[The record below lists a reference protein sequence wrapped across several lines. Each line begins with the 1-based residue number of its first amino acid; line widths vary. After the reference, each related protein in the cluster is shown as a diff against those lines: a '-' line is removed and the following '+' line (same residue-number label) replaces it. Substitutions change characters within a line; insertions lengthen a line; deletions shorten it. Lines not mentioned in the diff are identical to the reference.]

1 LNFHAWE
8 WSLLLLGSLLVGLSK
23 TGITG
28 LSLLF
33 VGMFAAVM
41 PAKSATGV
49 VVPLLIIGDLIA
61 VGSYREHTQW
71 RHIRRLFP
79 WAAVGIIVGYFA
91 LGRMDDRQARIS
103 IGAIVLSL
111 ASLHIYRRLR
121 PVASGAGH
129 GAWFAPV
136 IGILAGFTTIVA
148 NASGPLVVI
157 YLLAMGLLKMEY
169 MGTAAVFFLLLNL
182 FKTPFMIS
190 LGLIN
195 LQSLK
200 LNLFLLPAM
209 LAGAWLGKWILHR
222 MNQRVFENIALV
234 LTLLAGARMFF

>member
-8 WSLLLLGSLLVGLSK
+8 WFLLLAGSLLVGLSK

-33 VGMFAAVM
+33 VGMFAAVI
-41 PAKSATGV
+41 PAKSSNGLV
-49 VVPLLIIGDLIA
+49 IPLLIVGDFIA
-61 VGSYREHTQW
+61 VGSYRAHTQW
-71 RHIRRLFP
+71 RHIWHLFP
-79 WAAVGIIVGYFA
+79 WAAGGIIAGYFA
-91 LGRMDDRQARIS
+91 LGRMDDRQARTS
-103 IGAIVLSL
+103 IGAIVLGL
-111 ASLHIYRRLR
+111 AALHIFRRLR
-121 PVASGAGH
+121 SAGREEGH
-129 GAWFAPV
+129 GIWFTPV

-157 YLLAMGLLKMEY
+157 YLLAMGLPKMEY

-195 LQSLK
+195 RESLM
-200 LNLFLLPAM
+200 LDLYLLPAM
-209 LAGAWLGKWILHR
+209 LAGAMLGKWILHR
-222 MNQRVFENIALV
+222 LDQRVFENIALA
-234 LTLLAGARMFF
+234 LTLVAGARMFF